1 MSNEEIQNRLN
12 RKKLIIRSIILVAYL
27 SILLYFYFLLLEFGI
42 NPLIITLLV
51 AFVFLTTI
59 GPFLRRNKRSLYS
72 RMFPDRRRKI
82 KINNQKAQISSKR
95 KKGLQQSQT
104 KIFKPVNLDFKYR
117 KSIIKKC
124 ENCGNIVPNFV
135 DICPF
140 CKNQIIY

>member
-82 KINNQKAQISSKR
+82 KSNNQKAQISSKR
-95 KKGLQQSQT
+95 KKYLQPSQT

-117 KSIIKKC
+117 KSIISKC

-135 DICPF
+135 DTCPF

>member
-12 RKKLIIRSIILVAYL
+12 RKKLIIRSIILVSYL
-27 SILLYFYFLLLEFGI
+27 SILLYFYFLLVEFGI
-42 NPLIITLLV
+42 NPLIITLIV
-51 AFVFLTTI
+51 VFVFLTTI

-82 KINNQKAQISSKR
+82 KINHQKTQIKR

-117 KSIIKKC
+117 KSIITKC

-135 DICPF
+135 DTCPF

>member
-12 RKKLIIRSIILVAYL
+12 RKKLIIRSIILAAYL
-27 SILLYFYFLLLEFGI
+27 SILLYFYFLFLEFGL

-51 AFVFLTTI
+51 VFVFLTTI

-82 KINNQKAQISSKR
+82 KINHQKAQIKR
-95 KKGLQQSQT
+95 KKGLQPSQT

>member
-51 AFVFLTTI
+51 VFVFLTTI

-72 RMFPDRRRKI
+72 RMFPDRRRKT
-82 KINNQKAQISSKR
+82 KIINQKTQISSKR
-95 KKGLQQSQT
+95 KKDLQPSQT
-104 KIFKPVNLDFKYR
+104 KIFKPINLDFKYR
-117 KSIIKKC
+117 KSIIAKC

-135 DICPF
+135 DTCPF
-140 CKNQIIY
+140 CKHQIIY

>member
-51 AFVFLTTI
+51 VFVFLTTI

-82 KINNQKAQISSKR
+82 KINNQKAQIKR

-135 DICPF
+135 DTCPF
-140 CKNQIIY
+140 CKHQIIY

>member
-27 SILLYFYFLLLEFGI
+27 SILLYFYFLFLEFGI

-82 KINNQKAQISSKR
+82 KINNQKSQISSKR
-95 KKGLQQSQT
+95 KKGLQPSQT
-104 KIFKPVNLDFKYR
+104 KIFKPINLDFKYR
-117 KSIIKKC
+117 KPIIKKC

-135 DICPF
+135 DTCPF

>member
-82 KINNQKAQISSKR
+82 KINNQKAQISIKR
-95 KKGLQQSQT
+95 KKDLQQSQT

-124 ENCGNIVPNFV
+124 LNCGNIVPNFV
-135 DICPF
+135 DTCPF
-140 CKNQIIY
+140 CKNQIMY

>member
-82 KINNQKAQISSKR
+82 KINHQKAQISSKR
-95 KKGLQQSQT
+95 KKVLQQSRT

-117 KSIIKKC
+117 KSIITKC

-135 DICPF
+135 DTCPF